1 MGRGRWRIEVDRAL
15 RARYFNLEI
24 AMEPK
29 RTGDGPKSLSPR
41 VGGCVPAV
49 TGFAKAL
56 NFGRQVRGQKAT
68 AESARRPIGKWKRM
82 TEDGVRAADTAGSS
96 RGVR

>member
-49 TGFAKAL
+49 TGLPCLQGRKAPTL
-56 NFGRQVRGQKAT
+56 IERRYTSTKAC
-68 AESARRPIGKWKRM
+68 SG
-82 TEDGVRAADTAGSS
+82 GL
-96 RGVR
+96 

>member
-41 VGGCVPAV
+41 VGGCGAGSNWVCEGVELWQA
-49 TGFAKAL
+49 
-56 NFGRQVRGQKAT
+56 GQRS
-68 AESARRPIGKWKRM
+68 ESHGWKRM
-82 TEDGVRAADTAGSS
+82 TEDGVRAADTGQTQSPD
-96 RGVR
+96 

>member
-41 VGGCVPAV
+41 VGGCGLGV
-49 TGFAKAL
+49 TGAGVDCELGQA
-56 NFGRQVRGQKAT
+56 RGQKAT
-68 AESARRPIGKWKRM
+68 
-82 TEDGVRAADTAGSS
+82 DG
-96 RGVR
+96 RG